1 MYINFVCT
9 SVSLSIERSTQYV
22 YTLLEKDHFHMHCV
36 CTCVYKLC
44 VCVCRENEPGWEV
57 DIREDVLEECSQ
69 FGAVLHIYVDKLSQ
83 GNVYV
88 KCMTAQTATAA
99 FANLNGR
106 FFAGNGVCFNVYNG
120 TQTMLEYVKFY
131 VFKSS
136 PSVCSALH
144 RQADCGSVCAG
155 ASLSHQVSSFPGC
168 HHATQIDICS
178 CSQRLHAFEHRHCI
192 TIILL
197 LIHNLLQLINNNY
210 NVCLLIFW

>member
-22 YTLLEKDHFHMHCV
+22 YTLLEKDHFHTHCV
-36 CTCVYKLC
+36 CTCVYKLCVC

-106 FFAGNGVCFNVYNG
+106 FFAGMVCVLMEPR
-120 TQTMLEYVKFY
+120 QCWSMLNFMY
-131 VFKSS
+131 S
-136 PSVCSALH
+136 
-144 RQADCGSVCAG
+144 
-155 ASLSHQVSSFPGC
+155 
-168 HHATQIDICS
+168 
-178 CSQRLHAFEHRHCI
+178 
-192 TIILL
+192 
-197 LIHNLLQLINNNY
+197 NLLALPCSTQASRLWLSMCRSQPITPSFQLPRLPSRHSNRH
-210 NVCLLIFW
+210 LQL